1 MGLDLSVLPE
11 SEFDSPL
18 GTGSGAGAIFGAT
31 GGVMEA
37 ALRTAYELYTG
48 KTLPR
53 LEFDAVRGDINA
65 IKEATIDLDGTPLKV
80 AVANG
85 LKNAEE
91 LIRRVERGEADYIF
105 IEIMACP
112 GGCIGGGGQP
122 IGTNNA
128 VRDARIQALY
138 EIDRSLPLRK
148 SHENPEIKTI
158 YEEFFGAPLSQ
169 RSHEL
174 LHTHYHARPKRHDF
188 SHLS

>member
-1 MGLDLSVLPE
+1 MLPE

-112 GGCIGGGGQP
+112 GGCVGGGGQP
-122 IGTNNA
+122 ICDGKELA
-128 VRDARIQALY
+128 GVRGENLHFLDKNSKIRF
-138 EIDRSLPLRK
+138 
-148 SHENPEIKTI
+148 SHENQDVAKLYQDFLEH
-158 YEEFFGAPLSQ
+158 PLSHK
-169 RSHEL
+169 SHMI
-174 LHTHYHARPKRHDF
+174 LHTDHNAWSMHEEP
-188 SHLS
+188 